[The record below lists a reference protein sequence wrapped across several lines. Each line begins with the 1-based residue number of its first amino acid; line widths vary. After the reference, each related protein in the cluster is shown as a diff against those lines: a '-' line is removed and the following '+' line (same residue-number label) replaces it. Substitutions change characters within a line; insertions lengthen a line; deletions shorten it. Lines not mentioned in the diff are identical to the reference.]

1 MNAEIIGIGTEILL
15 GHILNTNA
23 LYLSRK
29 LASLGINVYYHST
42 VGDNPARLASLLKLA
57 LSRSDIIF
65 TTGGLGSTV
74 DDITLSTIARVC
86 FKHLDFNKHVSKDI
100 NSYFKR
106 KGLKKTPEDAVR
118 QAYIPEGAIWFRN
131 TVGTAPGIF
140 LEHWNRV
147 IIALPGPPR
156 ELNPMF
162 EKYVMPYLK
171 KKGCAGDWMIK
182 TRTVKTTGLVE
193 SLVNKKVKGLLS
205 MSGDITVGIYA
216 HLGEVHL
223 KVTAKD
229 KDEKSIDKRIKAIEK
244 DITRKLK
251 EYIYGADTDTLEG
264 VVGDLLIKKKKTL
277 STAESCTGG
286 LVANRITNVSGSSKY
301 FKMGITAYSNQA
313 KEKLL
318 SVSKE
323 SIKKYGAV
331 SRVTASEMAKGIRN
345 LAGTD
350 ISLGIT
356 GIAGPTGGTKKK
368 PVGLVYVSI
377 ITGKKKSTKEF
388 RFTGNREEIKWQSSI
403 AALDLLRQT
412 LSNP

>member
-15 GHILNTNA
+15 GHIVNTNSA
-23 LYLSRK
+23 YLSRK

-65 TTGGLGSTV
+65 TTGGLGPTV
-74 DDITLSTIARVC
+74 DDITLSVITRVC
-86 FKHLDFNKHVSKDI
+86 FKNLDFNKDVLKDI

-106 KGLKKTPEDAVR
+106 KGLKTTPQDAVK
-118 QAYIPEGAIWFRN
+118 QAYIPEGAIRFKN

-140 LEHWNRV
+140 LKHWNRI

-162 EKYVMPYLK
+162 EKYIMPYLK
-171 KKGCAGDWMIK
+171 KKGCAGDWTIK

-193 SLVNKKVKGLLS
+193 SLVNKKVKDLLS

-223 KVTAKD
+223 KITAKD
-229 KDEKSIDKRIKAIEK
+229 KDEKRANKRIKGVEK
-244 DITRKLK
+244 DIRRRLK
-251 EYIYGADTDTLEG
+251 DYIYGIDNDTLEE
-264 VVGDLLIKKKKTL
+264 VVGKFLMRKKKTL
-277 STAESCTGG
+277 SIAESCTGG
-286 LVANRITNVSGSSKY
+286 LVANRITNVSGSSLY

-318 SVSKE
+318 SVSRE
-323 SIKKYGAV
+323 SIRKHGAV
-331 SRVTASEMAKGIRN
+331 SKVVASEMAKGIGN
-345 LAGTD
+345 LADTD

-368 PVGLVYVSI
+368 PVGLVYISI
-377 ITGKKKSTKEF
+377 ITGKKRSTKEF
-388 RFTGNREEIKWQSSI
+388 RFTGNREEIKYQTSI
-403 AALDLLRQT
+403 AALDLIRRSL
-412 LSNP
+412 